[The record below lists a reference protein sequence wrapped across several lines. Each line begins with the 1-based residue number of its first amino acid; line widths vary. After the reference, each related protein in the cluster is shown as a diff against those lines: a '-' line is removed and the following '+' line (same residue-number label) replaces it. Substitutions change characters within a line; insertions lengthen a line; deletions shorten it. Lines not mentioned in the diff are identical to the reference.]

1 MRICCF
7 SRSTAKAD
15 LGLSAPNDSIPQQ
28 QGIDKGTKS
37 TSFDHISAGTDPHF
51 LLDQTKSISE
61 GLETIL
67 TQPIT
72 GKGAS
77 SIARQVEEDKA
88 SRTIKLEVLEKL
100 LSRVQPSFKD
110 LDSPEDDPIIVV
122 DDSDK
127 DEEADKDEVHA
138 TTNDETENASS
149 QKHKLELE
157 KNKAEAE
164 AALLRAQPSFPNM
177 GQLNELLVNSLQ
189 TEFSKILSAHD
200 FSSSLPTELKEP
212 PSKFNE
218 LTKEVKGLKKQVH
231 NLEIQL
237 LGELKE
243 IPTKLEDFTKTVTSL
258 TSQVAELKTLQWELP
273 TEFLSMPTHAEAI
286 ASKKTEDASDPLT
299 GKAGTQ
305 PAEGEKNINQ
315 ATISYSLKSSSQP
328 KEEHIKKDK
337 GKKALS
343 SEEAKKESTDIDSD
357 GDETHIEEEAI
368 AEAAKPESE
377 VRKEELVDLL
387 GPEIRSIMDYIQTT
401 EVELGINLDIPLSKQ
416 DPLDKLNDLA
426 NKKRK
431 HVDDIYDYFKA
442 NKRLKSPVQYKDHL
456 AGTVLNEPV
465 LEIFF
470 RRHQGPG
477 LDDHTMTFSSLLLAK
492 VDKRNLNLLKQMRT
506 IKQLRQ

>member
-7 SRSTAKAD
+7 SRSTAEAD
-15 LGLSAPNDSIPQQ
+15 PGLSAPNDSIPQQ

-37 TSFDHISAGTDPHF
+37 TSFDHISAGTNPHV
-51 LLDQTKSISE
+51 LSDQTKSVSE
-61 GLETIL
+61 GFETVL

-100 LSRVQPSFKD
+100 VSHVQPSFKD
-110 LDSPEDDPIIVV
+110 LDSPEDDHIIVV
-122 DDSDK
+122 NDSDK
-127 DEEADKDEVHA
+127 DEEADKDESFQHSPILLSLKA
-138 TTNDETENASS
+138 LNWNLRRT
-149 QKHKLELE
+149 KL
-157 KNKAEAE
+157 EAE

-189 TEFSKILSAHD
+189 TKFSKILSAHD

-218 LTKEVKGLKKQVH
+218 LTKELKGLKKQVH

-258 TSQVAELKTLQWELP
+258 TSQVTELKILQWELP
-273 TEFLSMPTHAEAI
+273 AEFLSMPTHDEAI
-286 ASKKTEDASDPLT
+286 ASKKTKDASVPLP
-299 GKAGTQ
+299 GQAGTQ

-315 ATISYSLKSSSQP
+315 ATILVILEKLQDANLTKQQSKNKPTPTTPIIPPVITTTTTQMQSPFSK
-328 KEEHIKKDK
+328 
-337 GKKALS
+337 
-343 SEEAKKESTDIDSD
+343 
-357 GDETHIEEEAI
+357 IEEEAKD
-368 AEAAKPESE
+368 EAAKPKSE

-387 GPEIRSIMDYIQTT
+387 GPE
-401 EVELGINLDIPLSKQ
+401 VV
-416 DPLDKLNDLA
+416 
-426 NKKRK
+426 NK
-431 HVDDIYDYFKA
+431 
-442 NKRLKSPVQYKDHL
+442 
-456 AGTVLNEPV
+456 
-465 LEIFF
+465 
-470 RRHQGPG
+470 RHQGPG
-477 LDDHTMTFSSLLLAK
+477 LDDHAMTFSSLLLAK